1 MNKIL
6 MRDLADDC
14 NESTSASFR
23 QLTPKHFKHL
33 IYLLFM
39 VLWFGP
45 LWLIVGILVTSL
57 FYGPK
62 QILPHVIFLTQNSF
76 HEIHFGID
84 VLWKI
89 YVEHRKNLSQ

>member
-1 MNKIL
+1 M
-6 MRDLADDC
+6 MDLVDDC
-14 NESTSASFR
+14 QNSTSASFR

-45 LWLIVGILVTSL
+45 LSLTIGILGTSL

-62 QILPHVIFLTQNSF
+62 VILPHVVFLTQNSV

-84 VLWKI
+84 VLWQI
-89 YVEHRKNLSQ
+89 YIDHRNTLSL